1 MKKTVIN
8 IISLY
13 LIIVLALLLCS
24 CSEKKLEADIW
35 KEAIYTQ
42 DTELGSGVKT
52 VVVEVVTPEKS
63 ISFTIHSDKETLGD
77 ALLEHNL
84 IEGEQSIYGIYIKK
98 VNGILADY
106 DINESYWGFN
116 RNGESMQTG
125 VDGVKFSDGEHYEL
139 VYTK

>member
-24 CSEKKLEADIW
+24 CSEKNLEADIW
-35 KEAIYTQ
+35 ETAMYTS
-42 DTELGSGVKT
+42 DTELGTGAKT
-52 VVVEVVTPEKS
+52 IVLEVVTPEKS
-63 ISFTIHSDKETLGD
+63 ISFTINSDKETLGD

-84 IEGEQSIYGIYIKK
+84 IEGEQSVYGLYIKK
-98 VNGILADY
+98 VNGIVADY
-106 DINESYWGFN
+106 DINQCYWGLN
-116 RNGESMQTG
+116 KNGEGMQTG
-125 VDGVKFSDGEHYEL
+125 VDGEKISGGEHYEL